1 LKIKY
6 IKKVE
11 SLNNSIYLYV
21 NQKIK
26 VMLVKELIQELQKFN
41 PEQEMVFSCG
51 IESGRSFDS
60 CSNGDWNIDVEDL
73 DDGEIEDILI
83 RENEW
88 DEDDIDEEQQEELDE
103 FVKNFKPR
111 VVFNISGECTDY
123 E

>member
-1 LKIKY
+1 
-6 IKKVE
+6 
-11 SLNNSIYLYV
+11 
-21 NQKIK
+21 
-26 VMLVKELIQELQKFN
+26 MLVKELIQELQKYN
-41 PEQEMVFSCG
+41 PEQEMVFTCG

-60 CSNGDWNIDVEDL
+60 CSDGDWDIEVENL

-83 RENEW
+83 KENEW
-88 DEDDIDEEQQEELDE
+88 DECDIDEEQQEELDE